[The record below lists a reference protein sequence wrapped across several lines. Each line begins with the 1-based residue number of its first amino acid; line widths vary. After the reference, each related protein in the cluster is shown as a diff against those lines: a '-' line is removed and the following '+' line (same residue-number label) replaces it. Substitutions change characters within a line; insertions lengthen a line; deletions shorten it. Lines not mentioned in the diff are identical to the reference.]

1 MIKRHLLARA
11 VVAGLLYLPLSTSV
25 QAQAT
30 CDTCAQMTTLNS
42 YAQDTSTNTA
52 TSSSLLQQL
61 LQTVTLALFG
71 TFYDIGNSMVAFT
84 TIPAVQNNGY
94 ADQQSLLRTVET
106 TYKGSKENGGTLIN
120 NYNTIFD
127 NYLLPEGK
135 GASFNENYASI
146 ASLYLNPSEAGFYT
160 EDQRL
165 AAQRYIILASGA
177 AMSKVRKP
185 SNDWLRVSNDTKD
198 KDKAKIRDSVSAY
211 YTYSAIESAIADNF
225 SYIYGLNTGQTID
238 GTLENYNGSTISE
251 SGLLNYIQSQKA
263 ENEDWYEQLKNMGVT
278 GLMREQTI
286 LLGGSFLMLSRIEED
301 LRRILITNSAQTSL
315 TLIGTQT
322 LTQVI
327 SQIPKSSTQSS

>member
-1 MIKRHLLARA
+1 MTKRRLLAQTA
-11 VVAGLLYLPLSTSV
+11 LASLLYFSLNTGA
-25 QAQAT
+25 QAQSS
-30 CDTCAQMTTLNS
+30 CDTCAQLSTLNS

-71 TFYDIGNSMVAFT
+71 TFYDIGNSMAAFT
-84 TIPAVQNNGY
+84 AIPAVQNNGY
-94 ADQQSLLRTVET
+94 ADQQALLHTVET
-106 TYKGSKENGGTLIN
+106 TYKGSKESDSTIIN
-120 NYNTIFD
+120 NYKTIFD
-127 NYLLPEGK
+127 NYLLPEGN
-135 GASFNENYASI
+135 GASFNEDNASI
-146 ASLYLNPSEAGFYT
+146 AALYLNPSEASFYS

-185 SNDWLRVSNDTKD
+185 SSDWLTVSDDNTD
-198 KDKAKIRDSVSAY
+198 KDKEKIRNNVSAY

-225 SYIYGLNTGQTID
+225 SYIYGLNTGQVID

-251 SGLLNYIQSQKA
+251 SGLLKYIQSQKA
-263 ENEDWYEQLKNMGVT
+263 ENEEWYDQLKNMGVT

-322 LTQVI
+322 LTQII
-327 SQIPKSSTQSS
+327 SQIPKTPTHSS